1 MNLPSPRIAVL
12 AASMLAVGLAG
23 CSQYVKKDDFSA
35 AIQQLQQKQQDQQ
48 QQIDS
53 IKQQMQEQF
62 SKYDTQ
68 ITAMQGRVSVD
79 TVAHFAFNSATLND
93 QDKPAL
99 QNFAQTISKYHPNVL
114 ITVEGFADPAGSRE
128 AFERADHGGRLRR
141 PGRLARLQ
149 PSPGHAARRR
159 GARLPGAERH
169 RRRPGACS
177 ELRQGCEPPGGE
189 GRQPRSR
196 RRQPPCLA
204 DGGFHRRRRG
214 GFGAGSFLKPVSAQH
229 ENARLARA
237 FFVGVACAHTE
248 ARCCSSIASNSTG
261 GIGREIR

>member
-1 MNLPSPRIAVL
+1 MNLPSPRIAML

-114 ITVEGFADPAGSRE
+114 ITVEGFADPAGSR
-128 AFERADHGGRLRR
+128 AYNHRLGMQRADAVRDFLVQNGIGADQVRAVSYGKDANRQVVKGASR
-141 PGRLARLQ
+141 D
-149 PSPGHAARRR
+149 R
-159 GARLPGAERH
+159 GADN
-169 RRRPGACS
+169 RRVS
-177 ELRQGCEPPGGE
+177 LTVD
-189 GRQPRSR
+189 ST
-196 RRQPPCLA
+196 
-204 DGGFHRRRRG
+204 
-214 GFGAGSFLKPVSAQH
+214 GAGAVASAP
-229 ENARLARA
+229 A
-237 FFVGVACAHTE
+237 T
-248 ARCCSSIASNSTG
+248 S
-261 GIGREIR
+261 